1 MSEVTRC
8 RVCGRWL
15 KVLESVKRGV
25 GPVCWKRL
33 ERIETTNQKLDT
45 WSLDLGIREVPRS

>member
-1 MSEVTRC
+1 MSEKVRC

-15 KVLESVKRGV
+15 RVKLSVKRGV
-25 GPVCWKRL
+25 GPVCWSRL

-45 WSLDLGIREVPRS
+45 WSLDLGKQEASI